1 MYFRENRMQEGSNE
15 NTDAERFDAAG
26 GESESVYEAI
36 FRQMEDAVFLIE
48 VKAVDDDYAFIF
60 RRNNASHQQRSGF
73 SEDEFRGQTPR
84 ELLGDEQG
92 AAVAAN
98 YRRCAEQ
105 QETIEYNE
113 TLDLP
118 GGTSYWRTKLTPITE
133 NGRVTGIIGVARDVT
148 EQKERNQKLQ
158 RVDRRFQTVLDTMS
172 AAIFLK
178 DTDGEYLLMNR
189 AGRELLNMDDKNIV
203 GSTDGDLF
211 PPDVA
216 EAARSDDR
224 RVIENGKVI
233 EIEET
238 IPTNAGDTVR
248 LTRKSPVYDDD
259 GEITAICGVSTDITD
274 QKRREQE
281 LQRLK
286 ERFELAVEGA
296 NLGVWDWD
304 LETDEV
310 VWTESMKRVL
320 GMDPGTFEGTYE
332 AFAEYVHPDD
342 LPRLERET
350 EQTASTGEPLR
361 TEYRIRREDGKQLWV
376 KGRAELVEDADGS
389 RRMTGVLADITDQ
402 KEHENALEAAQEEL
416 RQIVDLV
423 PDLIFAKNREGK
435 YLLANEATAEAYGLT
450 PGEVEGKLEADIIP
464 SVDDSEE
471 FRTDDVEVL
480 ESGEPRTIPEEELTT
495 AGGERRIME
504 TTKIPYQIPDSG
516 EDAVL
521 GYARDV
527 TELKEYEQRL
537 EAQRDNLEVINQV
550 VRHDIRNELQL
561 VLGYAE
567 ILREHV
573 AEDDAEYIQQI
584 LNATRDALDITTTAR
599 EVTKVM
605 LRSEADRTPVGVR
618 HVLETQM
625 DDVQANYERT
635 IVSVAGAIPDVR
647 VIADDMLESV
657 FRNLL
662 NNAIVHNDKQLR
674 KVTISATVDDE
685 VLRVRVADNGPGIPD
700 DHKEAV
706 FGKEQKGLDSSGT
719 GVGLYLVET
728 LVTQYGGDVRIE
740 DNDPDGAIFVV
751 ELPLAE

>member
-1 MYFRENRMQEGSNE
+1 MCPRENRMQEGSNE
-15 NTDAERFDAAG
+15 NTDAERFDAVG

-36 FRQMEDAVFLIE
+36 FRQMEDAVFLID

-113 TLDLP
+113 TLDFP

-133 NGRVTGIIGVARDVT
+133 SGRVTGIIGVARDVT
-148 EQKERNQKLQ
+148 EQKEREQKLQ
-158 RVDRRFQTVLDTMS
+158 RADRRFQTVLNTMS

-189 AGRELLNMDDKNIV
+189 AGRELFNVDDRNIV
-203 GSTDGDLF
+203 GSTDDDLF

-224 RVIENGKVI
+224 RVIENGDMI

-238 IPTNAGDTVR
+238 IPTNAGDRVR

-274 QKRREQE
+274 QK
-281 LQRLK
+281 
-286 ERFELAVEGA
+286 
-296 NLGVWDWD
+296 
-304 LETDEV
+304 
-310 VWTESMKRVL
+310 
-320 GMDPGTFEGTYE
+320 
-332 AFAEYVHPDD
+332 
-342 LPRLERET
+342 
-350 EQTASTGEPLR
+350 
-361 TEYRIRREDGKQLWV
+361 
-376 KGRAELVEDADGS
+376 
-389 RRMTGVLADITDQ
+389 
-402 KEHENALEAAQEEL
+402 EHEKALEAAQEEL

-423 PDLIFAKNREGK
+423 PDLIFVKNREGK
-435 YLLANEATAEAYGLT
+435 YLLANKATAEAYGLT
-450 PGEVEGKLEADIIP
+450 PEEVEGKLEADIIP

-471 FRTDDVEVL
+471 FRTDDVEVI
-480 ESGEPRTIPEEELTT
+480 ESGEPRKIPEEELTT
-495 AGGERRIME
+495 ADGERRILE

-537 EAQRDNLEVINQV
+537 EDQRDNLEVINQV

-605 LRSEADRTPVGVR
+605 LRSEADRTPVGVQ

-625 DDVQANYERT
+625 DDVRANYERT

-647 VIADDMLESV
+647 VLADDMLESV

-662 NNAIVHNDKQLR
+662 NNAIVHNDKELR
-674 KVTISATVDDE
+674 EVTVSATADDE
-685 VLRVRVADNGPGIPD
+685 RIRIRVADNGPGIPD

>member
-1 MYFRENRMQEGSNE
+1 MYARANRMQKGSNE
-15 NTDAERFDAAG
+15 NTDAERFDAVG

-36 FRQMEDAVFLIE
+36 FRQMEDAVFLID

-60 RRNNASHQQRSGF
+60 RRNNASHQQQSGF

-133 NGRVTGIIGVARDVT
+133 HGRVTGIIGVARDVT
-148 EQKERNQKLQ
+148 EQKERKQKLQ
-158 RVDRRFQTVLDTMS
+158 RVDRRFQTVLNTMS

-203 GSTDGDLF
+203 GLTDDDLF

-224 RVIENGKVI
+224 RVIENGDVI
-233 EIEET
+233 ETEET

-274 QKRREQE
+274 QKEQ
-281 LQRLK
+281 
-286 ERFELAVEGA
+286 
-296 NLGVWDWD
+296 
-304 LETDEV
+304 
-310 VWTESMKRVL
+310 
-320 GMDPGTFEGTYE
+320 
-332 AFAEYVHPDD
+332 
-342 LPRLERET
+342 
-350 EQTASTGEPLR
+350 
-361 TEYRIRREDGKQLWV
+361 
-376 KGRAELVEDADGS
+376 
-389 RRMTGVLADITDQ
+389 Q
-402 KEHENALEAAQEEL
+402 KALEAAQEEL

-450 PGEVEGKLEADIIP
+450 PGEVEGELEADIIP
-464 SVDDSEE
+464 SADDSEE
-471 FRTDDVEVL
+471 FRTDDVEVI

-495 AGGERRIME
+495 AGEERRIME

-537 EAQRDNLEVINQV
+537 EDQRDNLEVINQV

-605 LRSEADRTPVGVR
+605 LRSEADRTPVGVQ

-625 DDVQANYERT
+625 DDVRANYERT

-647 VIADDMLESV
+647 VLADDMLESV

-662 NNAIVHNDKQLR
+662 NNAIVHNDKELR
-674 KVTISATVDDE
+674 EVTVSATADDE
-685 VLRVRVADNGPGIPD
+685 RIRIRVADNGPGIPD

-728 LVTQYGGDVRIE
+728 LVTQYGGDVWIE
-740 DNDPDGAIFVV
+740 DNDPDGAVFVV

>member
-1 MYFRENRMQEGSNE
+1 MQEGSSK
-15 NTDAERFDAAG
+15 NTDTEGFDAVG
-26 GESESVYEAI
+26 GESESVYEVI
-36 FRQMEDAVFLIE
+36 FHEMEDAAFLLDVE
-48 VKAVDDDYAFIF
+48 AVDDDYAFVF

-105 QETIEYNE
+105 EETIEYE
-113 TLDLP
+113 ESLDFP
-118 GGTSYWRTKLTPITE
+118 GGISHWRTKLTPITE

-148 EQKERNQKLQ
+148 EEKRREKKLQ
-158 RVDRRFQTVLDTMS
+158 RMDRRFKTVIDTMS
-172 AAIFLK
+172 AAVFLK
-178 DTDGEYLLMNR
+178 DTDGKYLLINR
-189 AGRELLNMDDKNIV
+189 ACRELFGVDEDEDILGRSDD
-203 GSTDGDLF
+203 DLF

-224 RVIENGKVI
+224 RVIENGDAI

-238 IPTNAGDTVR
+238 VPTSAGNSVR

-259 GEITAICGVSTDITD
+259 GEITALCGVSTDITD
-274 QKRREQE
+274 QKQREQE

-304 LETDEV
+304 IETDELT
-310 VWTESMKRVL
+310 WTESMERL
-320 GMDPGTFEGTYE
+320 FGMDPGTFEGTYE
-332 AFAEYVHPDD
+332 AFAEYVHTDD
-342 LPRLERET
+342 LPTLEE
-350 EQTASTGEPLR
+350 EIAQAISTGEPLR
-361 TEYRIRREDGKQLWV
+361 TEYRIRSEDGKQLWV
-376 KGRAELVEDADGS
+376 EGRAELVEDANGS
-389 RRMTGVLADITDQ
+389 RHMVGVLTDITDR
-402 KEHENALEAAQEEL
+402 KEYEEALKEAQEEL

-423 PDLIFAKNREGK
+423 PDLVFVKNREGK

-450 PGEVEGKLEADIIP
+450 PEGVEGKLEADIIP

-471 FRTDDVEVL
+471 FRADDVEVI
-480 ESGEPRTIPEEELTT
+480 ESGEPQKIPEEELMT
-495 AGGERRIME
+495 ADGERRILE
-504 TTKIPYQIPDSG
+504 TTKIPYQTSGSG

-527 TELKEYEQRL
+527 TELKKYEKQL
-537 EAQRDNLEVINQV
+537 EEQRDNLEVINQV

-567 ILREHV
+567 ILREHA
-573 AEDDAEYIQQI
+573 AEDDAEYIEQI

-605 LRSEADRTPVGVR
+605 LRSEADRTPVGVQ

-625 DDVQANYERT
+625 DEVRANYERT

-647 VIADDMLESV
+647 VLADDMLESV

-662 NNAIVHNDKQLR
+662 NNAIVHNDKELR
-674 KVTISATVDDE
+674 EVTVSATTDDE
-685 VLRVRVADNGPGIPD
+685 WVRIRVADNGPGIPD
-700 DHKEAV
+700 DRKETV

-728 LVTQYGGDVRIE
+728 LVTQYGGDVWIE